1 MTEYRFVTFRRP
13 ASSIVPPTTDDVSV
27 LTLDFASSIPELGE
41 SMDGW
46 EAVSFQITP
55 VQQDVLLT
63 LLLRTE
69 VDADGLLPRPE

>member
-1 MTEYRFVTFRRP
+1 MTEYRFVNFRKP
-13 ASSIVPPTTDDVSV
+13 ASKFIPPTTNDVSV

-55 VQQDVLLT
+55 MGEDLLLT
-63 LLLRTE
+63 FLLRTE
-69 VDADGLLPRPE
+69 VDTDGLLTAQE